1 MSGGRL
7 LIVNADDFG
16 FNASATDAILECHVA
31 GSITST
37 TLMAN
42 TPDCERAAA
51 LAPAHPDLGVGLHFN
66 LTWGAPL
73 ASPDDV
79 RSLLGP
85 DGQFLSRGRLARRL
99 FTGRVVAAHVERELA
114 AQWQRLRSLGCLAT
128 HVDSHQHVHGLP
140 IVFDVVAA
148 HCERVGVSMR
158 MPWVAEVESGSL
170 SRRARRTLLRVL
182 LQRAE
187 RRWRGRVAWN
197 DSINSIFDLPDASGS
212 EDFSDREYATLL
224 STAVGPS
231 HELMVHAVNDVLAME
246 GYTRI
251 GDAAH
256 AEYRYLRQ
264 GRLRELAAKFGYVL
278 GNYRNLV

>member
-1 MSGGRL
+1 MNGGRL

-16 FNASATDAILECHVA
+16 LSAAATDAILECHAA

-42 TPDCERAAA
+42 TPDCERAAG
-51 LAPAHPDLGVGLHFN
+51 LASAQSSLAVGMHFN

-73 ASPDDV
+73 APPREV

-85 DGQFLSRGRLARRL
+85 NGKFLSRNRLARRL
-99 FTGRVVAAHVERELA
+99 FTGRVVSAHVDRELA
-114 AQWQRLRSLGCLAT
+114 AQWQRLTSLGLRPS

-140 IVFDVVAA
+140 VVFDAVAA
-148 HCERVGVSMR
+148 HCRCARVPMR
-158 MPWVAEVESGSL
+158 VPWVAKGGGGSL
-170 SRRARRTLLRVL
+170 PRRARRLLLRAL
-182 LQRAE
+182 LQRAA

-197 DSINSIFDLPDASGS
+197 DSINSIFDLPDASEGGRL
-212 EDFSDREYATLL
+212 SDREYGTLL
-224 STAVGPS
+224 SAAIGPS
-231 HELMVHAVNDVLAME
+231 HELMVHAVNDASAMA

-251 GDAAH
+251 GDAAL

-264 GRLRELAAKFGYVL
+264 GRLRELASRFGYEL
-278 GNYRNLV
+278 GSYRDIA